1 MNDFTKEELLY
12 ISKMLEKD
20 IANSML
26 LALNNEK
33 LFMLYAKVKDM
44 IDNYCEPCQSA
55 HEFYDRL
62 VCEQCGLVE
71 GF

>member
-1 MNDFTKEELLY
+1 MNKFTKEELQIMHIELKRY
-12 ISKMLEKD
+12 IGSSGVLKVPEHVLDLESKLET
-20 IANSML
+20 
-26 LALNNEK
+26 
-33 LFMLYAKVKDM
+33 M
-44 IDNYCEPCQSA
+44 IDNYCEPCPSA